1 MWTTPSTTT
10 TLSIP
15 TTPLTPSTPTTPFT
29 PFTLT
34 TQTNPS
40 TPNTLT
46 NPTTPTP
53 HPQDAW
59 SAVWALCVLEV
70 FAILSSVQS
79 WALCTYEFCV
89 ILSSVCY
96 RKPVVSKTH
105 FTCSIPNLIFLVFL
119 GVPHQRFDPTGCD
132 QRFPRSE
139 RGSRATVAPPVDAD
153 WNHSGLGGGHQ
164 RTQQKHHHFLR
175 GQRLTRQVKMSILV

>member
-1 MWTTPSTTT
+1 MVKTSLMFVCFCQGGLCNVHCTYQYVQVGTGKK
-10 TLSIP
+10 
-15 TTPLTPSTPTTPFT
+15 
-29 PFTLT
+29 
-34 TQTNPS
+34 
-40 TPNTLT
+40 
-46 NPTTPTP
+46 
-53 HPQDAW
+53 
-59 SAVWALCVLEV
+59 SAYCTSELC
-70 FAILSSVQS
+70 AILSTEQF
-79 WALCTYEFCV
+79 WALYNFELCL